1 MLQTGLGLSFHQIF
15 APFRK
20 ARLIISAVVANFLI
34 IPVIAV
40 AIAKAFELDE
50 PLAAGLMILGFAPGV
65 PFLPKLAELA
75 HGDRA
80 FAVVLMLTLLT
91 GSVISLPLIMP
102 LVIPSVD
109 VGYGQIARPLLLLM
123 IVPLVVGLLFKAYFQ
138 CAAHRIRW
146 TLRLFTNF
154 TLILAIVLVVAVNF
168 RGIVSLAGTGA
179 IIAVLIVVILAGLAG
194 YWMGG
199 PRNATRKVMVLG
211 TGFRN
216 IAAVLVVSE
225 CDLPVEATAMLIL
238 GALLGFLF
246 LLPITRMMQQTG
258 HCESY
263 RSPTARL
270 RYFT

>member
-1 MLQTGLGLSFHQIF
+1 
-15 APFRK
+15 
-20 ARLIISAVVANFLI
+20 
-34 IPVIAV
+34 
-40 AIAKAFELDE
+40 
-50 PLAAGLMILGFAPGV
+50 
-65 PFLPKLAELA
+65 
-75 HGDRA
+75 
-80 FAVVLMLTLLT
+80 
-91 GSVISLPLIMP
+91 
-102 LVIPSVD
+102 
-109 VGYGQIARPLLLLM
+109 M
-123 IVPLVVGLLFKAYFQ
+123 IVPLVAGLLFKAYFQ

-179 IIAVLIVVILAGLAG
+179 IIPVLIVVILAGGRLLDG
-194 YWMGG
+194 RTEKCHSQSNGI
-199 PRNATRKVMVLG
+199 G

-258 HCESY
+258 HCEWY

>member
-1 MLQTGLGLSFHQIF
+1 
-15 APFRK
+15 
-20 ARLIISAVVANFLI
+20 
-34 IPVIAV
+34 
-40 AIAKAFELDE
+40 
-50 PLAAGLMILGFAPGV
+50 
-65 PFLPKLAELA
+65 
-75 HGDRA
+75 
-80 FAVVLMLTLLT
+80 
-91 GSVISLPLIMP
+91 
-102 LVIPSVD
+102 
-109 VGYGQIARPLLLLM
+109 M
-123 IVPLVVGLLFKAYFQ
+123 IVPLVAGLLFKAYFQ

-258 HCESY
+258 HCES
-263 RSPTARL
+263 SH
-270 RYFT
+270 